1 MQAHPQAEA
10 MLQAYQKL
18 IQLNLESWKPEVADW
33 LHSEAAAPELRDL
46 LIAVPCSPVLH

>member
-1 MQAHPQAEA
+1 MQANPQAEA
-10 MLQAYQKL
+10 MLHAYQKL